1 MAPFI
6 KLLNDPNVEGIF
18 KYVLIY
24 YLFEFVMDVHHEPEK
39 ALFCD
44 IFDFFRKIC
53 YFLTFFRFVFIKMIL
68 LIIQFLES
76 YLKITIENHRNSI
89 FRLLMR

>member
-44 IFDFFRKIC
+44 IFDFLEK
-53 YFLTFFRFVFIKMIL
+53 FV
-68 LIIQFLES
+68 
-76 YLKITIENHRNSI
+76 I
-89 FRLLMR
+89 F